1 MRKIGIIAA
10 MRPEMEIIMNEIE
23 NLKTIKEC
31 GLVFYLGTIEEHEV
45 VLTECGVGK
54 VNAGMAA
61 AILISS
67 FQCDLII
74 NTGIAGG
81 VSPLEP
87 RDVIVADKLI
97 YHDVDVRIF
106 NYPYGQVPGMP
117 LAYTVNPN
125 LLIMVRGVLNKLG
138 IKHKVR
144 SIYSGDQFVTG
155 LDKLSNVGAP
165 RDCACEM
172 EGAAIAQVCLKAGV
186 DFLVLR
192 FISDI
197 IGLPSQINDYQ
208 SFETEMAEMSAGI
221 THKLISNL

>member
-1 MRKIGIIAA
+1 MRRIGIIAA

-23 NLKTIKEC
+23 GLEECKEC
-31 GLVFYLGTIEEHEV
+31 GLVFYSGEIEGHEV

-54 VNAGMAA
+54 VNAAMAA
-61 AILISS
+61 TMLISS
-67 FQCDLII
+67 FECNLII

-81 VSPLEP
+81 VAPLSP

-106 NYPYGQVPGMP
+106 GYPYGQVPGMP
-117 LAYTVNPN
+117 LTYTVDPN
-125 LLIMVRGVLNKLG
+125 LLVLVRATLNRLG
-138 IKHKVR
+138 INHKAR

-155 LDKLSNVGAP
+155 VEKLEAVGAP

-172 EGAAIAQVCLKAGV
+172 EGTAIAHVCVKAGV

-197 IGLPSQINDYQ
+197 VGEPSQIKDYQ
-208 SFETEMAEMSAGI
+208 SFETEMAELSAGI